1 MRIDVVLVSL
11 LCIMIG
17 STVIARAQQSRVSR
31 VLIIMAEKPYYAPPQ
46 ITGLRDRLNELGY
59 IEGRNVIYD
68 LLQEEND
75 DALRASFRTFVQ
87 KNVDVIVAVGQVEAA
102 IASELTGKIPIVFMP
117 AGDPVGTK
125 LVRSLATP
133 GTNLTGLTYM
143 EPKAIAKQV
152 EVFKEFIP
160 SLRQVVLL
168 IDNRKG
174 NLTNAESLRLIRKVA
189 GSLHLNLVETPVKSL
204 GENRACSFRAAH
216 KHYDRCF
223 SCLRLFIPRGRETLL
238 PLLYRRNSRCS
249 DVVLVRR
256 VTKAYC

>member
-125 LVRSLATP
+125 LVRF
-133 GTNLTGLTYM
+133 TG
-143 EPKAIAKQV
+143 
-152 EVFKEFIP
+152 
-160 SLRQVVLL
+160 
-168 IDNRKG
+168 
-174 NLTNAESLRLIRKVA
+174 
-189 GSLHLNLVETPVKSL
+189 
-204 GENRACSFRAAH
+204 
-216 KHYDRCF
+216 
-223 SCLRLFIPRGRETLL
+223 
-238 PLLYRRNSRCS
+238 NSRNEPDGS
-249 DVVLVRR
+249 DVYGTESHCQASRSLQR
-256 VTKAYC
+256 VYSFSKTSRPVDR